1 MKLMAKKHQ
10 KLYQNAKICYIFSC
24 NFEDKNSKHESYRKV
39 WNYCY
44 YTREHRGAAYSI
56 YNIKYSTSKIVPIV
70 FLN

>member
-10 KLYQNAKICYIFSC
+10 KLYQNAKICYIFAGK
-24 NFEDKNSKHESYRKV
+24 FEDKNSKHESYHKV